1 MPQQY
6 SVFYDRKK
14 IDFLHVS
21 NKSAADRL
29 CKPVDNVDWDDF
41 MSFIN
46 GDDLCLQCFTDDP
59 VSVFRRFSSFF
70 VLHEAAG
77 GMVCNSKGEFLF
89 IFRNGRWDLPKGY
102 IDRGEKTDDAA
113 LREVREECGITSL
126 TVIRPLPETYHVF
139 PLCDNQWALKK
150 THWFLMQAD
159 DAEKIVPQLDEGITH
174 AEWRSPGNITDIAV
188 NTYGNINHMIQQ
200 LTHFQ

>member
-21 NKSAADRL
+21 SKSDGSIL
-29 CKPVDNVDWDDF
+29 CKSVDNIDWDDF

-46 GDDLCLQCFTDDP
+46 GFDSCLQSVTDDP
-59 VSVFRRFSSFF
+59 ECEFRKFSSFF

-77 GMVCNSKGEFLF
+77 GLVRNSKGEFLF

-102 IDRGEKTDDAA
+102 IDKGEKPADAA
-113 LREVREECGITSL
+113 LREVREECGIESL
-126 TVIRPLPETYHVF
+126 TIIKSLPETYHVF
-139 PLCDNQWALKK
+139 PLCNNQWALKK
-150 THWFLMQAD
+150 TQWFLMQAVHYQN
-159 DAEKIVPQLDEGITH
+159 IVPQLDEGITH
-174 AEWRSPGNITDIAV
+174 AEWRDLYNIADITV
-188 NTYGNINHMIQQ
+188 NTYANINFLIKQLIQQ
-200 LTHFQ
+200 